1 MKYTLAAVGLVFL
14 TAWTPNAAH
23 AQASLSN
30 SPQAAA
36 ARNFRSNGA
45 ENSGFGIKGGVNI
58 NNIVGDGA
66 SKYEGRES
74 FVSFH
79 AGVYAQIGIS
89 NRFSVQPEVLYQ
101 RRGFK
106 STSLSAAGSEAQSVK
121 LNYVSVPFLLTF
133 NVFDNVALQ
142 VGPQASY
149 LFSINQGG
157 EQIAADTYRYN
168 SFDYGAVGGIEAKL
182 EFFRIGARY
191 DYSLRD
197 LRKTGDFSLNGITQ
211 KVEGDIRNGSFQVY
225 LGVGL

>member
-1 MKYTLAAVGLVFL
+1 M
-14 TAWTPNAAH
+14 
-23 AQASLSN
+23 
-30 SPQAAA
+30 
-36 ARNFRSNGA
+36 
-45 ENSGFGIKGGVNI
+45 
-58 NNIVGDGA
+58 NNIMGDGA
-66 SKYEGRES
+66 SKYPNRET

-89 NRFSVQPEVLYQ
+89 NRFSIQPEVLYQ

-106 STSLSAAGSEAQSVK
+106 STSLSLNSAGNEIQSVK

-182 EFFRIGARY
+182 EFLRMGVRY
-191 DYSLRD
+191 DYSLRN
-197 LRKTGDFSLNGITQ
+197 LRNTGEFSIKGVTE

-225 LGVGL
+225 VGVGL